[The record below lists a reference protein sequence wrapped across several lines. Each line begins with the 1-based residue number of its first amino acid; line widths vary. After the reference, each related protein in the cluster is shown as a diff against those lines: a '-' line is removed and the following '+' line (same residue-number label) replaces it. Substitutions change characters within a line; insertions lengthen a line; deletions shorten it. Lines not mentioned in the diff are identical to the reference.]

1 MLFNYFLYLCL
12 FTFLMV
18 SFEAQ
23 KFLIFLM
30 VIYGFGVISMK
41 LLTIQ
46 SHTSTYMRLIKVF
59 LKFKIRNKNRIT
71 GESQDIIKIIK
82 GYTDKCMLIDLKM

>member
-1 MLFNYFLYLCL
+1 
-12 FTFLMV
+12 
-18 SFEAQ
+18 
-23 KFLIFLM
+23 
-30 VIYGFGVISMK
+30 MK